1 MPEVEPDR
9 QLRPPVVE
17 CLLAFDFGTRFVG
30 VAIGNTLNAE
40 ARPLRVIEHRSND
53 QLFAAITRLL
63 DEWAPDRLI
72 VGVPRHIDGAAH
84 DMTARAERF
93 ARQLE
98 GRFSRPV
105 HRVDERYSSVEADR
119 VAGAA
124 ESGLRSTRR
133 NDAQAASVILRQYL
147 GDASGRSHVH

>member
-1 MPEVEPDR
+1 MPEVDPAR
-9 QLRPPVVE
+9 QLGPQAVE

-63 DEWAPDRLI
+63 DEWAPDRLV
-72 VGVPRHIDGAAH
+72 VGVPRHIDGEAH
-84 DMTARAERF
+84 EMTARAERF

-98 GRFSRPV
+98 GRFSKPV

-119 VAGAA
+119 GLGV
-124 ESGLRSTRR
+124 EPGLRSTRR
-133 NDAQAASVILRQYL
+133 NDALAASVILRQYL
-147 GDASGRSHVH
+147 GNVSGGAHVH